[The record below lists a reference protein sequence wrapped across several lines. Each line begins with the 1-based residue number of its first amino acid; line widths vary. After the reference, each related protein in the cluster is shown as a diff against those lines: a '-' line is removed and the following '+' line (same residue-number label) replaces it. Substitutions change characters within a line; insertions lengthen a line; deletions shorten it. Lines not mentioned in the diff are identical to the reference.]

1 MVNEALFFVL
11 IVAVLAASVA
21 WQAHQDKLVAADWR
35 ALAQR
40 WGLRFEGGGREGP
53 QRIVGELEDI
63 DVEVRA
69 EVRGAGRS
77 KKSFTVLRFH
87 LPGPAP
93 AGLELRREGLEES
106 VKKLFGGQDIELGD
120 PAIDP
125 ELRVLGADPEAVREV
140 LHPRVLRD
148 LINLNQRTSH
158 GTRFAENTLVIEA
171 PDTLLRPRLEPLLR
185 EGQAVARALND
196 LLIGPWE
203 GLAHDLGLQLR
214 VEGGSL
220 ELEGRLGEHSASVR
234 VQPLGPQGAKVRAR
248 VSIGRPLPGGLE
260 LRPVVG
266 GARGIGLQDPILDGV
281 VAATAER
288 PEAARAF
295 VQWAAAEVD
304 LHGPLLAVLHGWPG
318 SSVTG
323 QAVQVLSDRTA
334 PSQVLAQIE
343 AAAALARV
351 LREQADRY
359 TS

>member
-1 MVNEALFFVL
+1 ML
-11 IVAVLAASVA
+11 AVSVI
-21 WQAHQDKLVAADWR
+21 WHNHQEKLLEADWHE
-35 ALAQR
+35 LAQR
-40 WGLRFEGGGREGP
+40 WGLRLVGGRRGEP
-53 QRIVGELEDI
+53 RRITGRLDDMEI
-63 DVEVRA
+63 DVRVE
-69 EVRGAGRS
+69 ERGTGRS
-77 KKSFTVLRFH
+77 RRSFTILRFR

-93 AGLELRREGLEES
+93 EGLELRREGLEES
-106 VKKLFGGQDIELGD
+106 VKKLLGGQDIELGD

-125 ELRVLGADPEAVREV
+125 ELRIQGADPEAVREV

-148 LINLNQRTSH
+148 LINLNQRTSR
-158 GTRFAENTLVIEA
+158 GTRFAENTLIIEA
-171 PDTLLRPRLEPLLR
+171 PETLLRHRLEPLLR
-185 EGQAVARALND
+185 DGQLIARAIND
-196 LLIGPWE
+196 LFFGPWE
-203 GLAHDLGLQLR
+203 GLARDLGLTLR
-214 VEGGSL
+214 VEGGNL
-220 ELEGRLGEHSASVR
+220 ELEGCLGEHAASVR
-234 VQPLGPQGAKVRAR
+234 LQPRGPQGARVRVR

-295 VQWAAAEVD
+295 VRWAAAEVD

-334 PSQVLAQIE
+334 PSRVRTQIE
-343 AAAALARV
+343 AATALARV

-359 TS
+359 TG